1 MAILG
6 IDLGTTNSLIAVL
19 EGAGPR
25 LIKNP
30 LSQVLT
36 PSAISVA
43 EDGAILTG
51 AAAKERLIT
60 HPDRSVAWFKRFMGS
75 GQVTRL
81 GTLSFR
87 PEELSALILRS
98 LKADAEAE
106 LGETVNDAV
115 ISVPAYFNDHQRK
128 ATLDA
133 GRLAGLKVERLVNEP
148 TAAALAYGF
157 GEVNEGKFLVFD
169 LGGGTFD
176 VSILE
181 KYEGVME
188 IHATTGD
195 TQLGGEDFTSVIE
208 DMMLRAG
215 HVDRK
220 SLDSN
225 ALAQLRR
232 EAENIKLGLT
242 SSHEVEYSSP
252 IGTRLSSGAIPRSVF
267 EQESAPL
274 LRRLRAPVERAIVDA
289 GLEPHQFDAVVMVG
303 GATRMPMVRSLV
315 ARLFGRL
322 PLIHVDPDTTVAL
335 GAAIQAGLHK
345 RDTALKD
352 VVMTDV
358 CPYTLGV
365 ATVESEKKEARALY
379 VMPIIERNA
388 VVPISRAKRLVTLED
403 NQKAIS
409 VDVYQGE
416 NLRPENNIYLGSLLI
431 DIPRGPAG
439 SEAVDVRFT
448 YDINGAL
455 QVEVNVLSTGRT
467 SAKIFNNSLGL
478 TEDELRARF
487 ASLETIKLPPREQIP
502 NKALLA
508 RAERLYAEQLG
519 DGREILHHLIRK
531 FEAEIADQQLRDQ
544 EALRKEFAKLL
555 DSFER
560 FPFGSQ

>member
-19 EGAGPR
+19 EESKPR
-25 LIKNP
+25 LIKNA
-30 LSQVLT
+30 LSQFLT

-43 EDGAILTG
+43 EDGTILTG

-60 HPDRSVAWFKRFMGS
+60 HPDRSVASFKRFMGT

-81 GTLSFR
+81 GSLSFR

-98 LKADAEAE
+98 LKADAEAD
-106 LGETVNDAV
+106 LGATVNDAV

-157 GEVNEGKFLVFD
+157 GEVSEGRFLVFD

-195 TQLGGEDFTSVIE
+195 TQLGGDDFTSIIE
-208 DMMLRAG
+208 EIMIRAG
-215 HVDRK
+215 NVDRK

-225 ALAQLRR
+225 ARAQLRR

-242 SSHEVEYSSP
+242 SGHEAQYSIP
-252 IGTRLSSGAIPRSVF
+252 IGAKVLSGAIGRSAF

-274 LRRLRAPVERAIVDA
+274 LRRLRTPVERAILDA
-289 GLEPHQFDAVVMVG
+289 GLEPHQFDAIVLVG

-345 RDTALKD
+345 RDAALKD

-365 ATVESEKKEARALY
+365 ATVEDARRETRSLH
-379 VMPIIERNA
+379 VTPIIERNA
-388 VVPISRAKRLVTLED
+388 VVPISRSKRLVTIED

-409 VDVYQGE
+409 IDVYQGE
-416 NLRPENNIYLGSLLI
+416 NLRPENNIYLGSLSI
-431 DIPRGPAG
+431 EVPPAPAG

-455 QVEVNVLSTGRT
+455 QVEVRVLSTGRT
-467 SAKIFNNSLGL
+467 SAKIFSNSLGL

-487 ASLETIKLPPREQIP
+487 ASLEAIKVPPREQIP

-508 RAERLYAEQLG
+508 RAERLYAEHLG
-519 DGREILHHLIRK
+519 ESREVLHHLIKK

-544 EALRKEFAKLL
+544 EALRTDLAKML

>member
-19 EGAGPR
+19 EESGPR
-25 LIKNP
+25 LIKNA
-30 LSQVLT
+30 LSQFLT

-60 HPDRSVAWFKRFMGS
+60 HPGRSVASFKRFMGT

-81 GTLSFR
+81 GSLSFR

-98 LKADAEAE
+98 LKADAEAD
-106 LGETVNDAV
+106 LGATVNDAV

-157 GEVNEGKFLVFD
+157 GEVNEGRFLVFD

-188 IHATTGD
+188 VHATTGD
-195 TQLGGEDFTSVIE
+195 TQLGGDDFTSIIE
-208 DMMLRAG
+208 EMMIRAG
-215 HVDRK
+215 NVDRK

-225 ALAQLRR
+225 ARAQLRR

-242 SSHEVEYSSP
+242 SGHEAEYSIP
-252 IGTRLSSGAIPRSVF
+252 IGAKVLSGAIGRSAF

-274 LRRLRAPVERAIVDA
+274 LRRLRTPVERAILDA
-289 GLEPHQFDAVVMVG
+289 GLEPHQFDAIVLVG

-345 RDTALKD
+345 RDAALKD

-365 ATVESEKKEARALY
+365 ATVEDARRETRSLY
-379 VMPIIERNA
+379 VTPIIERNA
-388 VVPISRAKRLVTLED
+388 VVPISR
-403 NQKAIS
+403 
-409 VDVYQGE
+409 
-416 NLRPENNIYLGSLLI
+416 
-431 DIPRGPAG
+431 
-439 SEAVDVRFT
+439 
-448 YDINGAL
+448 
-455 QVEVNVLSTGRT
+455 
-467 SAKIFNNSLGL
+467 
-478 TEDELRARF
+478 
-487 ASLETIKLPPREQIP
+487 
-502 NKALLA
+502 
-508 RAERLYAEQLG
+508 
-519 DGREILHHLIRK
+519 
-531 FEAEIADQQLRDQ
+531 
-544 EALRKEFAKLL
+544 
-555 DSFER
+555 
-560 FPFGSQ
+560 

>member
-19 EGAGPR
+19 EESGPR
-25 LIKNP
+25 LIKNA
-30 LSQVLT
+30 LSQFLT

-60 HPDRSVAWFKRFMGS
+60 HPDRSVASFKRFMGT

-81 GTLSFR
+81 GSLSFR
-87 PEELSALILRS
+87 PEELSALVLRS
-98 LKADAEAE
+98 LKADAEAD
-106 LGETVNDAV
+106 LGATVNGAV

-157 GEVNEGKFLVFD
+157 GEVSEGRFLVFD

-195 TQLGGEDFTSVIE
+195 TQLGGDDFTSIIE
-208 DMMLRAG
+208 EMMIRAG
-215 HVDRK
+215 NVDRK

-225 ALAQLRR
+225 ARAQLRR

-242 SSHEVEYSSP
+242 SGHEAQYSIP
-252 IGTRLSSGAIPRSVF
+252 IGAKVLSGAVGRSAF

-274 LRRLRAPVERAIVDA
+274 LRRLRTPVERAILDA
-289 GLEPHQFDAVVMVG
+289 GLEPHQFDAVVLVG

-345 RDTALKD
+345 RDAALKD

-365 ATVESEKKEARALY
+365 ATVEDAKRETRSLH
-379 VMPIIERNA
+379 VTPIIERNA
-388 VVPISRAKRLVTLED
+388 VVPISRSKRLVTVED

-409 VDVYQGE
+409 IDVYQGE
-416 NLRPENNIYLGSLLI
+416 NLRPENNIYLGSLSI
-431 DIPRGPAG
+431 EVPRALAG

-455 QVEVNVLSTGRT
+455 QVEVRVLSTGRT
-467 SAKIFNNSLGL
+467 SAKIFSNSLGL

-487 ASLETIKLPPREQIP
+487 ASLEAIKVSPREQIP

-508 RAERLYAEQLG
+508 RAERLYAEHLGESREMLHQLIK
-519 DGREILHHLIRK
+519 R
-531 FEAEIADQQLRDQ
+531 FEAEIADQRLRDH
-544 EALRKEFAKLL
+544 EALRKDFAKML

>member
-19 EGAGPR
+19 EESGPR
-25 LIKNP
+25 LIKNA
-30 LSQVLT
+30 LSQFLT

-60 HPDRSVAWFKRFMGS
+60 RPGRSVASFKRFMGT

-81 GTLSFR
+81 GSLSFR

-98 LKADAEAE
+98 LKADAEAD
-106 LGETVNDAV
+106 LGATVNDAV

-157 GEVNEGKFLVFD
+157 GEVNEGRFLVFD

-188 IHATTGD
+188 VHATTGD
-195 TQLGGEDFTSVIE
+195 TQLGGDDFTSIIE
-208 DMMLRAG
+208 EMMIRAG
-215 HVDRK
+215 NVDRK

-225 ALAQLRR
+225 ARAQLRR

-242 SSHEVEYSSP
+242 SGHEAQYSIP
-252 IGTRLSSGAIPRSVF
+252 IGAKVLSGAIGRSAF

-274 LRRLRAPVERAIVDA
+274 LRRLRTPVERAILDA
-289 GLEPHQFDAVVMVG
+289 GLEPHQFDAIVLVG

-322 PLIHVDPDTTVAL
+322 PLIHVDPDATVAL

-345 RDTALKD
+345 RDAALKD

-365 ATVESEKKEARALY
+365 ATVEDARRETRSLY
-379 VMPIIERNA
+379 VTPIIERNA
-388 VVPISRAKRLVTLED
+388 VVPISRSKRLVTVED

-409 VDVYQGE
+409 IDVYQGE
-416 NLRPENNIYLGSLLI
+416 NLRPENNIYLGSLSI
-431 DIPRGPAG
+431 EVPRAPAG

-455 QVEVNVLSTGRT
+455 QVEVRVISTGRT
-467 SAKIFNNSLGL
+467 SAKIFSNSLGL

-487 ASLETIKLPPREQIP
+487 ASLEAIKVSPREQIP

-508 RAERLYAEQLG
+508 RAERLYAEHLDESREMLHQL
-519 DGREILHHLIRK
+519 IKK
-531 FEAEIADQQLRDQ
+531 FEAEIADQRLRDQ
-544 EALRKEFAKLL
+544 EALRKDFAKRL